1 MVKVS
6 EFRFKSETAQ
16 IINNLGDVLRLAE
29 AFNLNNDAKLSIFK
43 SFEGLEFKYSESKR
57 EIEVSIRNI
66 PLPEEAI
73 QVLMQEQY
81 CIVDAN
87 VFFVNEFDKALLYD
101 LYGSNSQS
109 RKIKAASLLNAR
121 GFISENELRLI
132 TQQLA
137 DKLPIDSSI
146 KFTANLYPYQ
156 KEGFSWL
163 KERYQFRKG
172 AILADDMGLGK
183 TAQVIALIADALATN
198 SAKFILIVVPNSL
211 IANWQIEFG
220 KFTEGIVPYVHWG
233 GARLGFASE
242 LSKHN
247 VVITTYS
254 TISNDLSLF
263 KQLFFDLLI
272 CDEASLLKNPDS
284 KRSMSISELSVGSI
298 VEITGTPFENSM
310 LDLWSLSN
318 LLVPNFLGERG
329 LFESEYVAP
338 GVESLTDEQI
348 ESVENKIR
356 PILLRRM
363 KEDVLTQLPPKLDIF
378 TALSM
383 TSRELNLYNTLE
395 SQIRES
401 ASQKSVALALISKL
415 RKFTA
420 HPLLDEDKIYNASL
434 SELEAHSSKF
444 SHLKTLIKQIKHKN
458 EKALVFANHVRLLDV
473 FNRIFELE
481 MDIPSFK
488 IDGSIEPTRRQDVVE
503 DFTNIDGAALLF
515 LNPITAGMGL
525 NITSANH
532 VIHYSRQWNPA
543 LEEQATARAYRNGQK
558 TNVFVHFL
566 YYAETVEQIIHERI
580 LKKSYV
586 SGNVIRATNVV
597 DTEEEMIFDMI
608 VNHSRAI

>member
-57 EIEVSIRNI
+57 EIEASIRNI

-121 GFISENELRLI
+121 GIISENELRLI

-580 LKKSYV
+580 MKKSYV
-586 SGNVIRATNVV
+586 SGNVIRATNIV